1 MKTEK
6 FSGSVSSAYGEP
18 IALQDGSKEVKFN
31 GSFQAYE
38 TADEIRAAN
47 DWPSDSDVVS
57 YVNAKRKASAR
68 AKATE
73 SALEAV
79 GISKPDLSDPT
90 YRRKRMIADFVA
102 MGVPQEIAT
111 QQVDAILGGVKAGA

>member
-1 MKTEK
+1 MKSEK
-6 FSGSVSSAYGEP
+6 FSGSVASAYGETLSKP
-18 IALQDGSKEVKFN
+18 VKFDGSFE
-31 GSFQAYE
+31 AYE
-38 TADEIRAAN
+38 NPTEVRN
-47 DWPSDSDVVS
+47 GGDWPTDNDIVD

-73 SALEAV
+73 AALSAA
-79 GISKPDLSDPT
+79 GYQKPDLSDPT

>member
-6 FSGSVSSAYGEP
+6 FSGSVSSAYGETLKTP
-18 IALQDGSKEVKFN
+18 VKFD
-31 GSFQAYE
+31 GEFKAYE
-38 TADEIRAAN
+38 TNDEVRAGG
-47 DWPSDSDVVS
+47 DWPTDNDIVD

-73 SALEAV
+73 NALTVA
-79 GISKPDLSDPT
+79 GYQKPDLSDPT

-102 MGVPQEIAT
+102 MGVPSEIAT
-111 QQVDAILGGVKAGA
+111 QQVDAILGAVPKTTGV

>member
-6 FSGSVSSAYGEP
+6 FSGSVASAYGETLKTP
-18 IALQDGSKEVKFN
+18 VKFDGSFE
-31 GSFQAYE
+31 AYE
-38 TADEIRAAN
+38 NPQEVRTGG
-47 DWPSDSDVVS
+47 DWPTDNDIVD

-73 SALEAV
+73 NALTLAGYE
-79 GISKPDLSDPT
+79 KPDLSKPE

-102 MGVPQEIAT
+102 MGVPQDIAT
-111 QQVDAILGGVKAGA
+111 QQVDAILGAVPAQK

>member
-6 FSGSVSSAYGEP
+6 FNGSVSSAYGEVLKSP
-18 IALQDGSKEVKFN
+18 VKFDGEFKAFEN
-31 GSFQAYE
+31 PAEVREAGE
-38 TADEIRAAN
+38 
-47 DWPSDSDVVS
+47 WPSESDVVD

-73 SALEAV
+73 NALTLAGYE
-79 GISKPDLSDPT
+79 KPDLSKPE

-102 MGVPQEIAT
+102 MGVPQDIAAN
-111 QQVDAILGGVKAGA
+111 QVDTILSAATPKA